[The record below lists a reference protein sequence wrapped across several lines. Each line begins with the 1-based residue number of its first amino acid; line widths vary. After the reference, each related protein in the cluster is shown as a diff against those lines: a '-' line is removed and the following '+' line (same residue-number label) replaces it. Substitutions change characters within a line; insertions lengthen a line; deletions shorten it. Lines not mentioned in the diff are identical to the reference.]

1 MGAFEGAN
9 YEARGYFRPQAD
21 CLMFSRDQVPFCL
34 VCQRAIATIVDLYSR
49 SVNRAGGLSSVPA
62 AMLLTG
68 ARRRDRLGAHLN
80 FGGNPAR
87 NGEAHYAG

>member
-1 MGAFEGAN
+1 MNGAG
-9 YEARGYFRPQAD
+9 EAHFG
-21 CLMFSRDQVPFCL
+21 
-34 VCQRAIATIVDLYSR
+34 
-49 SVNRAGGLSSVPA
+49 SV

-68 ARRRDRLGAHLN
+68 ARRRDRLSAHLN